1 VNLVIPEIISL
12 HVEEAGSL
20 FERRGALLDAAQVR
34 LKDIQRTFD
43 DRIAAHLDALAVA
56 GEHAWQFCQASLDEP
71 SRGAVCTAAVRALED
86 NRPDRLDKLFALV
99 GAIPETRLGL
109 VWALGWV
116 ARDRLQGLGAR
127 LIDSQDPLKRAIGIA
142 ACSMHRVDPGL
153 ASGAWLADADTAVR
167 ARALRLVGEVGC
179 DAAVPA
185 CARALND
192 ADPECKF
199 WAAWS
204 SLAIGN
210 RGAALDTLANAAVT
224 AGPHR
229 RAAFRLTLQAMS
241 PSDAHRV
248 LKQVA
253 QAPEDKRS
261 LIEGSGVSGDP
272 VYLPWL
278 MTQMRKTTTARLAG
292 EAFSLITG
300 VDLVDDRLDAK
311 TPAGVETGPTGDFD
325 GRDVDMDEDE
335 ALDSDPDDGLPQ
347 PDVEKVEAWWAA
359 NASRFQVG
367 TRYFMGAPVTRE
379 NCIDV
384 LKNGYQRQRILAA
397 HYLCLLDPGTPLFN
411 TSAPAWRQ
419 QRLLAKMT

>member
-1 VNLVIPEIISL
+1 MNLVIPEIISS
-12 HVEEAGSL
+12 HVDEAGSL
-20 FERRGALLDAAQVR
+20 FERRGALLDGAQVR

-56 GEHAWQFCQASLDEP
+56 DEHAWQFCQASLDEP

-86 NRPDRLDKLFALV
+86 NRPDRLEKLFALI
-99 GAIPETRLGL
+99 GAIPEMRMGL

-153 ASGAWLADADTAVR
+153 ASGVWVTDVDTAVR
-167 ARALRLVGEVGC
+167 ASALGLVGEVGC

-192 ADPECKF
+192 ADSECRF

-204 SLAIGN
+204 SGVMGN
-210 RGAALDTLANAAVT
+210 RGAALDILTNAGFT
-224 AGPHR
+224 PGPHR

-253 QAPEDKRS
+253 QDPADKRW

-278 MTQMRKTTTARLAG
+278 LKRMRETPLARLAG

-300 VDLVDDRLDAK
+300 IDLVDDRLDSK
-311 TPAGVETGPTGDFD
+311 TPAGAETRSNVDMEEDEGSVM
-325 GRDVDMDEDE
+325 DVDE
-335 ALDSDPDDGLPQ
+335 GLPL
-347 PDVEKVEAWWAA
+347 PDVAKVEAWWEA
-359 NASRFQVG
+359 NATRFQKG
-367 TRYFMGAPVTRE
+367 ARYFMGAPVTRE
-379 NCIDV
+379 HCIDV